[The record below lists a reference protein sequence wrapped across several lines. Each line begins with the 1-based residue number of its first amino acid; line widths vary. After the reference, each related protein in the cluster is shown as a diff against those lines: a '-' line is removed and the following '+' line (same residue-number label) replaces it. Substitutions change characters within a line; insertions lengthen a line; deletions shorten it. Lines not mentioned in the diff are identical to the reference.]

1 MALHTTSGRWRLGM
15 ALAMV
20 TAGFWATLPITLKIA
35 LETLDAW
42 TITWTRFVSAA
53 IALLIWLVLR
63 GELGKYRGH
72 SRKTWALM
80 ALAAVMLTGNFVG
93 YLFGVQ
99 YTTPANAQLL
109 IQAAPLLLALG
120 GIYIFG
126 ERFSRLQWLG
136 LALVAAGLISF
147 FSDQN
152 RQTVGVATNYRF
164 GALIVLAAALV
175 WAVYA
180 LIQKQLLSRL
190 SSKHLLL
197 FIYAVAAL
205 LLFPLAQPAELL
217 KLDGLHAAALLFC
230 CINTLGAY
238 GAFAEALAHWE
249 ASRVGMVLALTPLL
263 CVAAVAATHAIWPQL
278 IGPERIALWG
288 WIGAGLV
295 IAGSL
300 LASVSAGARAGV
312 VSRDAPLGAETS
324 IANHD

>member
-1 MALHTTSGRWRLGM
+1 MHTTSGRWQLGM

-42 TITWTRFVSAA
+42 TITWARFVTAT
-53 IALLIWLVLR
+53 IALLIWLMLR

-72 SRKTWALM
+72 DRKTWLLMTIAAL
-80 ALAAVMLTGNFVG
+80 MLTGNFVG

-120 GIYIFG
+120 GIFIFR
-126 ERFSRLQWLG
+126 ERFSALQWLG
-136 LALVAAGLISF
+136 LGLVGAGLISF
-147 FSDQN
+147 FSDQS
-152 RQTVGVATNYRF
+152 RQTTGIASHYGL
-164 GALIVLAAALV
+164 GAAIVLAAALV

-180 LIQKQLLSRL
+180 LIQKQLLNRL

-205 LLFPLAQPAELL
+205 LLYPLAQPAELV

-230 CINTLGAY
+230 CVNTLGAY

-249 ASRVGMVLALTPLL
+249 ASRVGMVLAMTPLL
-263 CVAAVAATHAIWPQL
+263 CVAAVAATHTIWPQL
-278 IGPERIALWG
+278 IAPERIALWG

-300 LASVSAGARAGV
+300 LASVSQRARAGV
-312 VSRDAPLGAETS
+312 VSSDAPPGADPS

>member
-1 MALHTTSGRWRLGM
+1 MHTTSGRWRLGM

-42 TITWTRFVSAA
+42 TITWARFVTAT
-53 IALLIWLVLR
+53 IALLIWLMLR

-72 SRKTWALM
+72 DRKTWLLM
-80 ALAAVMLTGNFVG
+80 AVAALMLTGNFVG

-120 GIYIFG
+120 GIFIFR
-126 ERFSRLQWLG
+126 ERFSALQWLG
-136 LALVAAGLISF
+136 LGLVAVGLVSF
-147 FSDQN
+147 FSDQS
-152 RQTVGVATNYRF
+152 RQTTGVASDYRL
-164 GALIVLAAALV
+164 GAAIVLAAALV
-175 WAVYA
+175 WAIYA

-205 LLFPLAQPAELL
+205 LLYPLAQPAELI

-230 CINTLGAY
+230 CVNTLGAY

-249 ASRVGMVLALTPLL
+249 ASRVGMVLATTPLL

-278 IGPERIALWG
+278 IAPERIALWG

-300 LASVSAGARAGV
+300 LASISPRLRAGV
-312 VSRDAPLGAETS
+312 VEGDAPPDRDAS